1 MILTVYCFGE
11 KLRKRMQVYK
21 LETECSRRIASK
33 EQSAVSKVGGGG
45 RLSATRQGD
54 GESI

>member
-1 MILTVYCFGE
+1 LILTVYCFGE

-21 LETECSRRIASK
+21 LETECIRRIASK